1 MSLETTVSAKRPGPS
16 GTASVRQCLVAFV
29 FANNCICKK
38 TRPLTHFDIAMDSIG
53 EALYKAMSSEH
64 HAAEVDWTLIDAC
77 VLSMCQL
84 LVVGKATVTMKK
96 KGQPVSQDLT
106 LYESTILSLVQLVLG
121 TVPCCA
127 ACVPLA
133 LPLFV

>member
-1 MSLETTVSAKRPGPS
+1 
-16 GTASVRQCLVAFV
+16 
-29 FANNCICKK
+29 
-38 TRPLTHFDIAMDSIG
+38 MDSIG

-106 LYESTILSLVQLVLG
+106 QVYESTILPLVQDTGVLRHALG
-121 TVPCCA
+121 SRFPEACA
-127 ACVPLA
+127 FAGLHLA
-133 LPLFV
+133 LRV